1 MIFRLPPGDIAVYS
15 FINPH
20 FRLPAQKSLGFGK
33 IGNHARSFAWPRGRV
48 TNLAVKLFRDI
59 FGDILNPR
67 SQTRAEI
74 YHLPGKL
81 GMVQHSRISIK
92 YVRNIKVIPAL
103 LSVAEHFQR
112 LAPHSLA
119 DKNRNYRPK
128 ISFFLP
134 LTKNIKKTY
143 NGYRCFIGLKIC
155 KTKPVGRRL

>member
-74 YHLPGKL
+74 YHLPRQG
-81 GMVQHSRISIK
+81 GMVQDQTISADSVGDMEI
-92 YVRNIKVIPAL
+92 IPGL
-103 LSVAEHFQR
+103 LPA
-112 LAPHSLA
+112 A
-119 DKNRNYRPK
+119 
-128 ISFFLP
+128 
-134 LTKNIKKTY
+134 
-143 NGYRCFIGLKIC
+143 
-155 KTKPVGRRL
+155 